1 MTNNGRPQVAP
12 RRIELEVSDPS
23 QLMPLHDRLSR
34 VPGVD
39 VQVVPGQPAPGQ
51 LGVWDVLAIL
61 ASGSGALTVV
71 LRMLPETIRAARTN
85 LTIRI
90 KSDDEEFVVTAANAD
105 DVVKLLG
112 AADDS

>member
-1 MTNNGRPQVAP
+1 MTNDGQPGVALK
-12 RRIELEVSDPS
+12 RIELEVSDPS

-34 VPGVD
+34 VPGID
-39 VQVVPGQPAPGQ
+39 VQIVPGQPAPGQ

-61 ASGSGALTVV
+61 ASSSGALTVV
-71 LRMLPETIRAARTN
+71 LKMLPETIRAARTN

-90 KSDDEEFVVTAANAD
+90 KSDEKEFVMTAANAD

-112 AADDS
+112 GADDG